1 MEAQREAWPA
11 IDVLDTLLQSEHE
24 FREQKKIE
32 TRINTSKLKRKA
44 AMEDIDYS
52 AKRNLQKS
60 QLKDLFRLEWIQAGR
75 PLVISG
81 PTGIGKTFLAEA
93 LGLHACRQNQTT
105 LFLSMS
111 TFIESLALARSTSG
125 YLKWRDK
132 LSKPQLLILDDFG
145 LKKLTTSEA
154 HDFSE
159 ILKERGTEKS
169 TLITTQVPLILWKEV
184 IPDPVIA
191 DTIIDRL
198 IHTALKLALTGESYR
213 IVQAQKLDSKKE
225 GNP

>member
-11 IDVLDTLLQSEHE
+11 IDVVDALLQSEYE

-32 TRINTSKLKRKA
+32 TRINASKLKRKA
-44 AMEDIDYS
+44 SIEDIDYS

-60 QLKDLFRLEWIQAGR
+60 QLKDLFRLEWVQTGR
-75 PLVISG
+75 PLIMTG

-105 LFLSMS
+105 LFISMS
-111 TFIESLALARSTSG
+111 TFLESLALARSTSG

-132 LSKPQLLILDDFG
+132 LAKPQLLIMDDFG

-169 TLITTQVPLILWKEV
+169 TLITTQLPLNLWKEV
-184 IPDPVIA
+184 IPDSVIA

-198 IHTALKLALTGESYR
+198 IHTAIKLALTGESYR
-213 IVQAQKLDSKKE
+213 KVQAQHLDSKK
-225 GNP
+225 GAS